1 MEKKIA
7 EDYKEEAGAES
18 ATSPETAV
26 LAPTTS
32 EAPAVE
38 PTPVDP
44 LDTRVAAFNEALQP
58 LLETYQL
65 KLLAEPFIADGK
77 TLARPVV
84 VDAAQAVAPKVVTEI
99 LTP

>member
-1 MEKKIA
+1 MGNI
-7 EDYKEEAGAES
+7 EEAESGAES
-18 ATSPETAV
+18 ATSPETV
-26 LAPTTS
+26 V
-32 EAPAVE
+32 EATQTAETPAVE

-58 LLETYQL
+58 LLEKYQL
-65 KLLAEPFIADGK
+65 KLVAEPFIVDGR

-84 VDAAQAVAPKVVTEI
+84 VDATPQPKVVTEI